1 MQPTLSSVMQ
11 PRTQSCPS
19 SPRCDSGQVISS
31 YMALGIGSR
40 CQDQWNI
47 WPRATLLLKIEKS
60 FDISRL
66 TQSPDMCLEVSWI
79 ADKVF
84 RLTNFCKRPIRTIYS
99 VSAWSILAFSWLGAF
114 SFFYCSMV
122 FRDFWALN
130 QIFIHSYAAQF
141 ILSYAAQFIHSYAAQ
156 AVCGSWERI
165 GQGPL
170 WKYDW
175 LGNNQ

>member
-79 ADKVF
+79 AGKVF

-99 VSAWSILAFSWLGAF
+99 VSAWSILAFGWLGAF
-114 SFFYCSMV
+114 NFLLFTGFQGLLGSEPNFYPQLCSPIYPQLRSPV
-122 FRDFWALN
+122 YPQLCSPGCLRFLGEDWARPSLK
-130 QIFIHSYAAQF
+130 I
-141 ILSYAAQFIHSYAAQ
+141 
-156 AVCGSWERI
+156 
-165 GQGPL
+165 
-170 WKYDW
+170 W
-175 LGNNQ
+175 LVRQ